1 VQCSGQAN
9 AGDSESM
16 ANGLAQIDE
25 TPVSLSESQA
35 LVERIS
41 RSAELRR
48 AARLRAFLLYV
59 CDRTLNQGAA
69 VIHEQEI
76 GTAVFERSAGY
87 DTSIDNI
94 VRVNATEL
102 RKRLEHYF
110 VEEGSA
116 EDVTVEIQRGSYTPI
131 FRRRANTALLTEHTD
146 HAVPQMQTA
155 GILPKDRARE
165 ESIQP
170 DTVARPLSSRRDQAT
185 TRRFNLW
192 KITALAFMLGCG
204 WLGWQLHVITPK
216 IEPWKQ
222 QPALRTFWGDFFDS
236 GTGTDIVLAD
246 TSFALAEDMMQR
258 PVSLTDYL
266 DYKYKEFAEDPKLS
280 DDQRRDLTM
289 VLERN
294 NGSIADFRAGQEIL
308 ALSPSD
314 PSRLAMKFAREY
326 TAEAA
331 KKNSLVLIGS
341 RQSNPWVSLFADKL
355 NFDLAYDAVLRRAY
369 VVNRASRPGEAALYP
384 AASKPDNAGTGY
396 AVIAYLPGL
405 SPQTRTLIIEGSD
418 SQATGAAG
426 DFVTSEASMQQ
437 LEQKLGGGKV
447 PYFEALIRTAQL
459 SGTPLRGEVIAFR
472 NYSAHN

>member
-1 VQCSGQAN
+1 
-9 AGDSESM
+9 M
-16 ANGLAQIDE
+16 PTGLTQIDE
-25 TPVSLSESQA
+25 TPVNLSESQA
-35 LVERIS
+35 LVERIA

-48 AARLRAFLLYV
+48 AARLRAFLVYV
-59 CDRTLNQGAA
+59 CEQTLSRGAS

-76 GTAVFERSAGY
+76 GTAVFERSPGY

-110 VEEGSA
+110 AEEGAA
-116 EDVTVEIQRGSYTPI
+116 EEVVVEIQRGSYTPI
-131 FRRRANTALLTEHTD
+131 FRRRTLSQPSPEESAEPAEVQMQPVMPAAEITPSALVTLPNTADDGVRSAAAPL
-146 HAVPQMQTA
+146 PPA
-155 GILPKDRARE
+155 GDRDLAG
-165 ESIQP
+165 
-170 DTVARPLSSRRDQAT
+170 
-185 TRRFNLW
+185 TRRLNLW
-192 KITALAFMLGCG
+192 KIAATILLLGCS
-204 WLGWQLHVITPK
+204 WLGWQVHLLTLKV
-216 IEPWKQ
+216 EPWKQ
-222 QPALRTFWGDFFDS
+222 ESALRTFWGDFFAS

-294 NGSIADFRAGQEIL
+294 NGSISDFRAGQEIL
-308 ALSPSD
+308 ALNPSD
-314 PSRLAMKFAREY
+314 PSRLTMKFAREY
-326 TAEAA
+326 TVQAA

-355 NFDLAYDAVLRRAY
+355 NFDLAYDPVLRRAY
-369 VVNRASRPGEAALYP
+369 IVNHSPRPGEAAIYP
-384 AASKPDNAGTGY
+384 AASKLDGAGTGY

-405 SPQTRTLIIEGSD
+405 SAQTRTLIIEGSD

-426 DFVTSEASMQQ
+426 DFVTSEDSMRS
-437 LEQKLGGGKV
+437 LEQKLSGSKN
-447 PYFEALIRTAQL
+447 PYFEALIRTVQL
-459 SGTPLRGEVIAFR
+459 SGTPLRGEVIAIR
-472 NYSAHN
+472 SYGDHS